1 MPYTALSIGLIC
13 AFFCLNR
20 SSGRFATHPL
30 CLTRTPWPGPL
41 LPDTVLHVV
50 ALSTEHRLMSHPEAL
65 ELVEVMVGRCAEF
78 HKHLGVDAVL
88 PTAGRR

>member
-1 MPYTALSIGLIC
+1 M
-13 AFFCLNR
+13 
-20 SSGRFATHPL
+20 
-30 CLTRTPWPGPL
+30 